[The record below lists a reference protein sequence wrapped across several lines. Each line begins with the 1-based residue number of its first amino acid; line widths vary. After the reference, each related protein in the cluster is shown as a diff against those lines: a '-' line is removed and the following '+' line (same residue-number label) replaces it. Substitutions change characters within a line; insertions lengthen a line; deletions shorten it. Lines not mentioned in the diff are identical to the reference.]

1 MITTASTGSWTLPLH
16 ASRVLGRDPAALR
29 ELADPAVIDQP
40 WRLIP
45 FARVRLPAA
54 IRASIGIRRRVSLG
68 HNLRLLP
75 VPSLGR
81 RQGEP
86 ELRDAPV
93 VERVPLFDAGAS
105 GGTILQFVTDGLHRA
120 GGDGMDATLHVGA
133 EISPRRPAEPIA

>member
-68 HNLRLLP
+68 HDLTPSMCRSQSSTAATAQTDPVNEMYAAFPRL
-75 VPSLGR
+75 
-81 RQGEP
+81 
-86 ELRDAPV
+86 
-93 VERVPLFDAGAS
+93 
-105 GGTILQFVTDGLHRA
+105 
-120 GGDGMDATLHVGA
+120 
-133 EISPRRPAEPIA
+133 